1 MQTVIKE
8 FRDHIAI
15 LRLNSGAANPINVKL
30 VDELSKSLTEIR
42 GTARGMVLC
51 GGQQFFSA
59 GFDLPEL
66 LKLDRP
72 AMGNFLERFNQ
83 LCLNLF
89 TAPIPTVCALSGH
102 AVAGGNILALT
113 CDYRYASSEKKKIG
127 LNELK
132 LGLPVPYLADMM
144 LRHTIGNQYATQMI
158 YSGEFMSFSDA
169 KIIGLI
175 DVIGQPEE
183 LEDFTLERLSQIA
196 SYPSQALSAVKATK
210 VEEIKRRYGNSIQSK
225 NDAFLDCWFSDPVQK
240 NLLEAALK
248 FAAR

>member
-8 FRDHIAI
+8 FRDHLAI
-15 LRLNSGAANPINVKL
+15 LRLNSGPTNPISSKL
-30 VDELSKSLTEIR
+30 VDELSASLVALK
-42 GTARGMVLC
+42 GNARGMALC
-51 GGQQFFSA
+51 GGDEFFSV

-83 LCLNLF
+83 LCLALF
-89 TAPIPTVCALSGH
+89 TAPFPTVCALSGH

-113 CDYRYASSEKKKIG
+113 CDYRYAASEEKKIG

-132 LGLPVPYLADMM
+132 LGVPVPYLADMM
-144 LRHTIGNQYATQMI
+144 LRHTIGNRYASQMI

-175 DVIGQPEE
+175 DVVGPPDE
-183 LEDFTLERLSQIA
+183 LEDFTLERVTQIA
-196 SYPSQALSAVKATK
+196 SFQNQAFSAVKANK
-210 VEEIKRRYGNSIQSK
+210 VEEIKRRYENNCKTK
-225 NDAFLDCWFSDPVQK
+225 NEMFLDCWFSDPAQK
-240 NLLEAALK
+240 NLLEASMK
-248 FAAR
+248 F

>member
-8 FRDHIAI
+8 FQDHIAI
-15 LRLNSGAANPINVKL
+15 LRLNSGPTNPISSKL
-30 VDELSKSLTEIR
+30 VDELSKVLVEIK

-51 GGQQFFSA
+51 GEDEFFSV

-72 AMGNFLERFNQ
+72 AMKNFFERFNR
-83 LCLNLF
+83 LCLELF
-89 TAPIPTVCALSGH
+89 TVPFPTVCALSGH

-113 CDYRYASSEKKKIG
+113 CDYRYAASEEKKIG

-132 LGLPVPYLADMM
+132 LGVPVPYLADMM
-144 LRHTIGNQYATQMI
+144 LRHTIENRYASQMI

-175 DVIGQPEE
+175 DVVGPPDE
-183 LEDFTLERLSQIA
+183 LEDFTIERLSQIA
-196 SYPSQALSAVKATK
+196 SFQSQAFSAVKANK
-210 VEEIKRRYGNSIQSK
+210 AEEIKRRYEK
-225 NDAFLDCWFSDPVQK
+225 NHQIKNEQFLDCWFSDPAQK
-240 NLLEAALK
+240 TLLEASMK
-248 FAAR
+248 F